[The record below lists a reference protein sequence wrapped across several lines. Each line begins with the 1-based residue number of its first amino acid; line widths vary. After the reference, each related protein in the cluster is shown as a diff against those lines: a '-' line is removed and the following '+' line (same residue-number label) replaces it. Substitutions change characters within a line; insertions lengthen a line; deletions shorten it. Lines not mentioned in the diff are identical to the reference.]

1 MLLYVTAKKQRDI
14 SGWIRIE
21 WILLLIFHQLSFSWP
36 FRGFWGGTPLEKCP
50 AQDATSEG
58 AFQRCRLFHLDS
70 SIFRYS
76 WPLGQRS
83 EYLRSQRHGA
93 AHWLPRNKCL
103 SCVKWLA
110 FFHSRDWNTPTSVL
124 TKFNKIRFWGA
135 LVRQNSQSHLNVWT
149 TIQWS
154 NGLVESFKDQVA
166 VWNGLGSEGTSLL
179 QSVLVF
185 QNPRGCWPI
194 SANCM
199 PCQPCTSTWY
209 TSLKQWSLSRGMI
222 DMNQLLGPSDR
233 NCLSASPSLLCRPA
247 RSCKCKQHMETKS
260 KVETSPF
267 YRFLHIIM

>member
-1 MLLYVTAKKQRDI
+1 MNSPLNI
-14 SGWIRIE
+14 SPTF
-21 WILLLIFHQLSFSWP
+21 IFLTFPGHFGGALVWKLPRSSHTFLRYLRSSGCHFGRCFPKVSSFSP
-36 FRGFWGGTPLEKCP
+36 
-50 AQDATSEG
+50 
-58 AFQRCRLFHLDS
+58 DS
-70 SIFRYS
+70 SIS
-76 WPLGQRS
+76 WPLGQRL

-110 FFHSRDWNTPTSVL
+110 FFHSRGWNTPHPRWQNSTRSDFGVLWSV
-124 TKFNKIRFWGA
+124 K
-135 LVRQNSQSHLNVWT
+135 NSQSHLTVWT

-185 QNPRGCWPI
+185 QSPRGCWLSDIPSPQI
-194 SANCM
+194 ACHVGLA
-199 PCQPCTSTWY
+199 PQPLY

-260 KVETSPF
+260 KVKTSPF
-267 YRFLHIIM
+267 CRCFFI

>member
-1 MLLYVTAKKQRDI
+1 MVLLT
-14 SGWIRIE
+14 G
-21 WILLLIFHQLSFSWP
+21 FHETSASAVSSDWRSSIP
-36 FRGFWGGTPLEKCP
+36 GTGTPPHPCW
-50 AQDATSEG
+50 QNST
-58 AFQRCRLFHLDS
+58 
-70 SIFRYS
+70 
-76 WPLGQRS
+76 RS
-83 EYLRSQRHGA
+83 DFGVLWS
-93 AHWLPRNKCL
+93 
-103 SCVKWLA
+103 VK
-110 FFHSRDWNTPTSVL
+110 
-124 TKFNKIRFWGA
+124 
-135 LVRQNSQSHLNVWT
+135 NSQSHLNVWT